1 MSALGNVYFTK
12 ARLEE
17 LVKLAD
23 KGLALSFSINDETNQ
38 YGQNVSFTISQTKDQ
53 REAKEKKVYVGNGS
67 IVWTDGKIK
76 VADKVEKPKEDN
88 IVENQK
94 EDNTDAFGTDEE
106 DLPF

>member
-12 ARLEE
+12 AKLEE

-23 KGLALSFSINDETNQ
+23 KGLALSFSINDDTNQ
-38 YGQNVSFTISQTKDQ
+38 YGQNVSFTISQTKEQ

-76 VADKVEKPKEDN
+76 VADKVETTNQYKKPEELLKE
-88 IVENQK
+88 
-94 EDNTDAFGTDEE
+94 EE
-106 DLPF
+106 TGLPF

>member
-12 ARLEE
+12 TRLEE

-23 KGLALSFSINDETNQ
+23 KGIALSFSINDETNQ
-38 YGQNVSFTISQTKDQ
+38 YGQNVSFTISQTKEQ
-53 REAKEKKVYVGNGS
+53 REAKEKKTYVGNGS

-76 VADKVEKPKEDN
+76 VSDKVDANNNEQKSPLEALQEE
-88 IVENQK
+88 EN
-94 EDNTDAFGTDEE
+94 

>member
-12 ARLEE
+12 TRLEE

-76 VADKVEKPKEDN
+76 VADKVDSNNHE
-88 IVENQK
+88 QK
-94 EDNTDAFGTDEE
+94 SPSEILQEE
-106 DLPF
+106 

>member
-38 YGQNVSFTISQTKDQ
+38 YGQNVSFTISQTKEQ
-53 REAKEKKVYVGNGS
+53 REAKDKKVYVGNGS

-76 VADKVEKPKEDN
+76 VADKVDRINDKP
-88 IVENQK
+88 K
-94 EDNTDAFGTDEE
+94 EDNTDAFGVDEK